1 MDDQLMII
9 NEAVTLV
16 ARCVKGRLPS
26 TAFLGEVALQSG
38 EIQ

>member
-1 MDDQLMII
+1 MVT
-9 NEAVTLV
+9 NVAATLV
-16 ARCVKGRLPS
+16 ARCVKGRLPN